1 MMAFSHGSKAVLTV
15 NSVPITAYTES
26 AELNFDVDTDDI
38 RVMGAR
44 VAEVVAGLVA
54 GALNAGAAYDPAVA
68 AAIYPAALA
77 GAPVAFEFG
86 PQGSDAGKDKW
97 TGNLIISGFRIST
110 STRAKA
116 TCNWTAV
123 TTGEINLG
131 SYGA

>member
-1 MMAFSHGSKAVLTV
+1 MAFSHGSKAVLIV

-44 VAEVVAGLVA
+44 VAEYVAGLVA
-54 GALNAGAAYDPAVA
+54 GALNSGAVYDPAIA
-68 AAIYPAALA
+68 AVIYPAALA
-77 GAPVAFEFG
+77 REPVTFEFG
-86 PQGSDAGKDKW
+86 PQGSDAGMDKW
-97 TGNLIISGFRIST
+97 TGDLIISGFRIST

-131 SYGA
+131 SYSA

>member
-1 MMAFSHGSKAVLTV
+1 MAFSHGSKAVLTV

-38 RVMGAR
+38 RVMGKR
-44 VAEVVAGLVA
+44 VAEYVAGLVA
-54 GALNAGAAYDPAVA
+54 GALNSGAVYDHAVA

-77 GAPVAFEFG
+77 GEPVAFEFG

-131 SYGA
+131 SYSA

>member
-38 RVMGAR
+38 RVMGER
-44 VAEVVAGLVA
+44 VAEYVAGLVA
-54 GALNAGAAYDPAVA
+54 GALNSGAVYDHAVA

-77 GAPVAFEFG
+77 GEPVAFEFG

-131 SYGA
+131 SYSA